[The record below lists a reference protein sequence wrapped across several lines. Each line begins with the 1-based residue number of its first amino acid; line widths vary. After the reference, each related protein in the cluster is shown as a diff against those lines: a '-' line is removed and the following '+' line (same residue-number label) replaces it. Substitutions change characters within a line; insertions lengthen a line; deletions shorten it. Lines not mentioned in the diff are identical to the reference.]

1 MNLRQIEVFRAVMET
16 GSTTDAAATLCISQ
30 PAVSKMLRQFERDL
44 GFQAFVREKKRLVA
58 TAEAIALYNEV
69 ERAFVSLDYLERF
82 ARDLRGLRQG
92 HLVVGAPHGTCTG
105 WLPGMVSVFL
115 RKYPGLSIS
124 LQAMQSPK
132 VAQGVATGHLDL
144 GIVQFEQKGQE
155 VHQEHLLSVEA
166 VCVLPPGHRLAS
178 RKCIRPDDL
187 RNENFITM
195 AAVDRY
201 RNQLDALLQA
211 RGITRRI
218 QIDTPLA
225 GAACAFVMEGMGI
238 ALIERLSAEDNRHR
252 GIVIRPFLPRIT
264 EKLMLVTPLRRPP
277 SRIAETFI
285 GELRRHCASLR
296 YPRREC
302 GIPLSV
308 QVS

>member
-1 MNLRQIEVFRAVMET
+1 M
-16 GSTTDAAATLCISQ
+16 IS
-30 PAVSKMLRQFERDL
+30 D
-44 GFQAFVREKKRLVA
+44 
-58 TAEAIALYNEV
+58 
-69 ERAFVSLDYLERF
+69 
-82 ARDLRGLRQG
+82 
-92 HLVVGAPHGTCTG
+92 
-105 WLPGMVSVFL
+105 FL
-115 RKYPGLSIS
+115 RKFPGLSIS

-166 VCVLPPGHRLAS
+166 VCVLPPGHRLAN

-187 RNENFITM
+187 QNESFITM
-195 AAVDRY
+195 AAADRY

-211 RGITRRI
+211 CGISRRI

-225 GAACAFVMEGMGI
+225 GVACAFVMEGMGI
-238 ALIERLSAEDNRHR
+238 AMIERLGAEDNLHR

-264 EKLMLVTPLRRPP
+264 ENLMLVTPLRRPP
-277 SRIAETFI
+277 SRIAEAFI
-285 GELRRHCASLR
+285 GALRRHCASLR
-296 YPRREC
+296 RPRSGSRSA
-302 GIPLSV
+302 PSM